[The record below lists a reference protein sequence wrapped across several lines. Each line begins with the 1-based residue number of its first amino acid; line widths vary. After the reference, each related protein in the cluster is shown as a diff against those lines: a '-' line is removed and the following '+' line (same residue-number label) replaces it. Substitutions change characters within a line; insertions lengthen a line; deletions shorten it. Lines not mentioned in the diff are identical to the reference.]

1 MSNYNEEIKELNN
14 RIEYYK
20 ESILELEETIKDI
33 EEANRWEPEGG
44 GFYINCGGET
54 YECASDTHT
63 REFGAERKSR
73 RQAEQAAIAMRR
85 FNRLLAYKDEFAPDY
100 VFDRAFN
107 NWLVF
112 LERDNTFRI
121 DYTSC
126 YCEPTTVYFPEKAAR
141 ELCEKLNSGKV
152 VL

>member
-33 EEANRWEPEGG
+33 EASDVWEPEGG
-44 GFYINCGGET
+44 GHYIASGGEC
-54 YECASDTHT
+54 YEYASDTRT

-85 FNRLLAYKDEFAPDY
+85 FNRLLAYRDEFAPDY
-100 VFDRAFN
+100 VFNRDFN
-107 NWLVF
+107 NYYVYF
-112 LERDNTFRI
+112 DYDNTYRTFN
-121 DYTSC
+121 TSC
-126 YCEPTTVYFPEKAAR
+126 YCEPTTVYFPEDAAR
-141 ELCEKLNSGKV
+141 ELCKQLNSGKV

>member
-1 MSNYNEEIKELNN
+1 MSNYNDEIKELNN

-20 ESILELEETIKDI
+20 ESILELKETIKDI

-44 GFYINCGGET
+44 GHYITSGGEC
-54 YECASDTHT
+54 YEYASDTRT
-63 REFGAERKSR
+63 REFGAERRSIE
-73 RQAEQAAIAMRR
+73 QAEQASIAMRR

-100 VFDRAFN
+100 VFNRAFN
-107 NWLVF
+107 NWFVF
-112 LERDNTFRI
+112 LECDNTFRI
-121 DYTSC
+121 DYTSA
-126 YCEPTTVYFPEKAAR
+126 YCQPTTVYLPEYVAR

>member
-1 MSNYNEEIKELNN
+1 MSDYNEEIKELNN

-20 ESILELEETIKDI
+20 ESILELEEALKDI

-63 REFGAERKSR
+63 REFGAERRSIE
-73 RQAEQAAIAMRR
+73 QAEQASIAMRR

-100 VFDRAFN
+100 VFNRAFN
-107 NWLVF
+107 NCYVYF
-112 LERDNTFRI
+112 DYDNIYRVSN
-121 DYTSC
+121 TSC
-126 YCEPTTVYFPEKAAR
+126 YCEPTTVYLPEEAAK
-141 ELCEKLNSGKV
+141 ELCKKLNSGKV